1 LKLCNKCLKQI
12 EGYYERGQKIDIVD
26 GGKVMMDDCVL
37 FSLLQF
43 AKELYGTDLLAG
55 EELPMLRTFYE
66 AFEKRES
73 ARIGEGFYP
82 EGIKA
87 LSRQCIEA

>member
-1 LKLCNKCLKQI
+1 LCVVLAAAIC
-12 EGYYERGQKIDIVD
+12 EGAV
-26 GGKVMMDDCVL
+26 
-37 FSLLQF
+37 
-43 AKELYGTDLLAG
+43 DLLAG